1 MRKAWEIIRVP
12 LLLLLAF
19 FLSAL
24 VTSEV
29 MGRRSKERFVPSVIG
44 LPLEEGIS
52 RLKSYGFK
60 AKVVG
65 REPSRWI
72 PEGFISG
79 QDPEKGRLRIGE
91 TIYLKLSTGKP
102 FVKVPSLKGMKL
114 GEAVK
119 RIQDLK
125 LEVGE
130 VVRAYSGWARRGVV
144 LAQDPEPGSAIREGS
159 SLKLLVS
166 RGMYPPTWW

>member
-1 MRKAWEIIRVP
+1 MRKAWETIRVP
-12 LLLLLAF
+12 ILLLLTFL
-19 FLSAL
+19 LSAL

-29 MGRRSKERFVPSVIG
+29 VGRRSKERFVPSVIG
-44 LPLEEGIS
+44 LPLEEGVS
-52 RLKSYGFK
+52 RLRSYGFK
-60 AKVVG
+60 VKVIG

-91 TIYLKLSTGKP
+91 VVYLRLSTGKP

-114 GEAVK
+114 REAIK

-125 LEVGE
+125 LEVGD

-144 LAQDPEPGSAIREGS
+144 LAQDPEPGSTIREGS
-159 SLKLLVS
+159 NLKLLVS
-166 RGMYPPTWW
+166 KGIYPPTWW